1 MYAQRTFEQLADVR
15 PTPTTSVAGNPP
27 TCPPATTLDAAPR
40 GPTDRHRTV
49 QAAQRR
55 LALCTVIVAVMAT
68 VPVPLLRLVLGW
80 VLFVVVIR
88 TAPGLVR
95 YIEQDVSASRSAA
108 PRSRPR

>member
-1 MYAQRTFEQLADVR
+1 MDAQRTFEQPADVR
-15 PTPTTSVAGNPP
+15 PIPSTSAAGDPP
-27 TCPPATTLDAAPR
+27 TSPPITTVDAAPH

-49 QAAQRR
+49 QVAQRR
-55 LALCTVIVAVMAT
+55 LALCTVIVAVMA
-68 VPVPLLRLVLGW
+68 VAPVPMLRLVLGW

-95 YIEQDVSASRSAA
+95 CIEHDVSASRSAA